1 MTKVFII
8 AEAGVNHD
16 GSVDD
21 ALRLVDAAA
30 DAGADC
36 VKFQTFSADAL
47 AAASAGKA
55 DYQKRTTE
63 AAETQR
69 DMLRR
74 LELPLSAYD
83 LLMRRCDARGIRFL
97 STAFDAGSLRF
108 LIDTLRLPLMKVGSG
123 DMTNAPMLLEIARTG
138 TPLIL
143 STGMASMPEVEEA
156 LGVLAFGY
164 NGRAETPSLAGFASA
179 FAEARTA
186 LTGKVTLLHCT
197 TEYPCPL
204 DAVNLRAMDT
214 LAGFGLP
221 VGYSDHTMGIEA
233 SVAAVARGAVMIEK
247 HITLDRTRSGPD
259 HAASLAP
266 ADFREMVAAIRRAE
280 QMLGSARKEPQPAE
294 IRNIPIARKA
304 VVAARAISAGEL
316 FTAENLTLKRPGIGL
331 APIHIFDLIGT
342 AAKRAY
348 QPEEAIEA

>member
-1 MTKVFII
+1 MSKVFII

-16 GSVDD
+16 GSVED

-63 AAETQR
+63 AAESQR

-83 LLMRRCDARGIRFL
+83 TLMQRCKVRGIRFL
-97 STAFDAGSLRF
+97 STAFDAGSLHF
-108 LIDTLRLPLMKVGSG
+108 LIDTLGLTLMKVGSG

-138 TPLIL
+138 MPLIL
-143 STGMASMPEVEEA
+143 STGMATLAEVEES
-156 LGVLAFGY
+156 LSVLAFGY
-164 NGRAETPSLAGFASA
+164 DGRKETPSLTGFASA
-179 FAEARTA
+179 FAEARGA

-197 TEYPCPL
+197 TEYPCSL
-204 DAVNLRAMDT
+204 DTVNLRAMDT
-214 LAGFGLP
+214 LASFGLP
-221 VGYSDHTMGIEA
+221 VGYSDHTLGIEA
-233 SVAAVARGAVMIEK
+233 SVAAVARGAVIIEK

-266 ADFREMVAAIRRAE
+266 TEFSEMVAAIRRAE
-280 QMLGSARKEPQPAE
+280 QMLGSTRKEPQPAE
-294 IRNIPIARKA
+294 IHNIPIARKA
-304 VVAARAISAGEL
+304 VVAARAILAGET
-316 FTAENLTLKRPGIGL
+316 FTTDNLTLKRPGIGL
-331 APIHIFDLIGT
+331 APIRIFDLIGT
-342 AAKRAY
+342 TATRSY
-348 QPEEAIEA
+348 QPEEAIQA